1 MDVYLVPVADRR
13 HELYC
18 EVADPLEPGGEPA
31 AQPTS
36 WWRRQVDRFRTTLQ
50 EAEQERLR
58 RERGEATDGRGIGRW
73 IIRKIAE
80 AIAEQRLLWHLRT
93 TTAARL
99 IHPFEMGGDSAV
111 ALLRQFVGADYAKH
125 RRWVFID
132 AVVTRITGPLFFFV
146 PGPNVVSWYFAFRA
160 VGHYFAMTGRATGQW
175 RRHVGDVE
183 ASAAVDGDSSAL
195 TLTPEDARVQTAR
208 ARSRASLGPASTS
221 RGFVERVAA
230 RS

>member
-1 MDVYLVPVADRR
+1 MDVFLVPVSDRR

-18 EVADPLEPGGEPA
+18 EVAEPLEPGGAPA
-31 AQPTS
+31 GPSTS

-58 RERGEATDGRGIGRW
+58 RERGEATDSRGIGRW

-80 AIAEQRLLWHLRT
+80 AIAEQRLLWHLRK

-99 IHPFEMGGDSAV
+99 IHPVEMTGESAM
-111 ALLRQFVGADYAKH
+111 ALLRQLVGADYAKH
-125 RRWVFID
+125 RRWLVID
-132 AVVTRITGPLFFFV
+132 AVIAAITGPLFFFV

-160 VGHYFAMTGRATGQW
+160 IGHFFSMRGARQGLRGVTW
-175 RRHVGDVE
+175 E
-183 ASAAVDGDSSAL
+183 AKGSSDLTAIRQAL
-195 TLTPEDARVQTAR
+195 TLAPEARREAVERLAT
-208 ARSRASLGPASTS
+208 SLGLQHLS
-221 RGFVERVAA
+221 GFIERVAA